1 LTGALVRRKLEK
13 AMPEPYILLIEDNP
27 DDAFLASRIIGKV
40 LPEPIVVARDGEEA
54 TKHLL
59 EAAED
64 GSYRQIR
71 LVLLDLKLPKIH
83 GLEVLR
89 SIRGHGLLRDLPV
102 VVLTSSDNDMDQ
114 QRCRELGVLDYINKP
129 MNVERLERAL
139 FHGKEPA

>member
-1 LTGALVRRKLEK
+1 
-13 AMPEPYILLIEDNP
+13 MPEPYILLIEDNP

-54 TKHLL
+54 TKHLMQ
-59 EAAED
+59 AAED

-89 SIRGHGLLRDLPV
+89 SIRGHGLLRELPV

-114 QRCRELGVLDYINKP
+114 ERCRELGVLDYINKP

-139 FHGKEPA
+139 SRGKEPA